1 LKRKLLPKQLR
12 YSFGNTVNKKEGY
25 VMLNILRIVI
35 SALLVIAAILALV
48 NIFALG
54 SQTQLFNY
62 ILLGLSLS
70 LAIIGVIIA
79 LTRHSKL
86 SLGTINRAEF
96 YGVAGSLLALMMTL
110 YVAMNG
116 RIDTMNG
123 RIDDIMLIL
132 MNLPK

>member
-1 LKRKLLPKQLR
+1 LKWKLLPKQLR

-25 VMLNILRIVI
+25 VMLNILKI
-35 SALLVIAAILALV
+35 VIAALLIMAIILVLV
-48 NIFALG
+48 NVFALS

-62 ILLGLSLS
+62 ILIGLSLL
-70 LAIIGVIIA
+70 LAIIGVITA

-96 YGVAGSLLALMMTL
+96 YGVTGFLFGCMMTL

-116 RIDTMNG
+116 RFDTMNG

>member
-1 LKRKLLPKQLR
+1 
-12 YSFGNTVNKKEGY
+12 
-25 VMLNILRIVI
+25 MLNILRIVI